1 MGIISGT
8 KYTGSPL
15 NTPGRGGLGKGGP
28 SVSGTTGATTISNV
42 YLPGPKEIGST
53 PKSVPGKQYT
63 SSPLNPKK

>member
-28 SVSGTTGATTISNV
+28 TVSGTTGAKTISNV
-42 YLPGPKEIGST
+42 TLPGPTQIGSM
-53 PKSVPGKQYT
+53 PKQKSSNYV
-63 SSPLNPKK
+63 SSPLNKK